1 MASDLMKA
9 MFGRTDQV
17 EAHEAHEAHVTPQVT
32 PQGAPQVT
40 PQVTP
45 QVLQLLSV
53 LKGAKNRDTLQRALG
68 LKARKNFR
76 LLYLVPA
83 LEAGLIEMTIPDKP
97 QSSKQKYRLTDKG
110 QKLIQDSS
118 FQIQD

>member
-9 MFGRTDQV
+9 MFDRTDQV
-17 EAHEAHEAHVTPQVT
+17 EAHEAHVTPQVT
-32 PQGAPQVT
+32 PQGAPH
-40 PQVTP
+40 VTP

-97 QSSKQKYRLTDKG
+97 QSSKQKYRVTDKG
-110 QKLIQDSS
+110 LKLIQDSRS
-118 FQIQD
+118 QIQD

>member
-32 PQGAPQVT
+32 PQGA

>member
-17 EAHEAHEAHVTPQVT
+17 KAHEAH
-32 PQGAPQVT
+32 
-40 PQVTP
+40 VTP

-68 LKARKNFR
+68 LKARKNFY

-97 QSSKQKYRLTDKG
+97 QSSRQKYQLMDKG
-110 QKLIQDSS
+110 RKLIQDSRLK
-118 FQIQD
+118 DWV